1 MGIPALKNGYSLV
14 AVECW
19 QVIDKQSEGQFS
31 QKYPLHAVKSMKFI
45 EREMITH
52 HFIAVQFT
60 PCYAGPEKHM
70 MLVNV
75 MLVIHYRALWGS
87 GYDFPA
93 AWTHIHLLISFH
105 HIWYPGASKTT
116 SDNFVN
122 YTDFMPD
129 NFLSMCLGKFWYAI
143 IGCFVDRQHIKLIL
157 YAE

>member
-31 QKYPLHAVKSMKFI
+31 QKYPLNAVKSMKFI
-45 EREMITH
+45 EREFITH
-52 HFIAVQFT
+52 PFIAVQFT
-60 PCYAGPEKHM
+60 PCNAGPEKHM
-70 MLVNV
+70 MPSEHKSKSDYV
-75 MLVIHYRALWGS
+75 MLLIHWHVLWGS

-93 AWTHIHLLISFH
+93 AWRHIHSLISFH
-105 HIWYPGASKTT
+105 HIRYPGASNTT

-129 NFLSMCLGKFWYAI
+129 NFLSMYLGKFWYAI
-143 IGCFVDRQHIKLIL
+143 IGLQRGK
-157 YAE
+157 Y